1 MRLSEISDRGEH
13 LATLQ
18 ALRHKLADA
27 LDNSNSGRDIAS
39 LALQLQ
45 KVLTQIDELETEQR
59 TQTPD
64 EIDAAIAYCKARQVR
79 PRRGYAVEYD
89 DDDNL

>member
-45 KVLTQIDELETEQR
+45 KVLTQIDELEQEQR
-59 TQTPD
+59 KDPD
-64 EIDAAIAYCKARQVR
+64 EIDAAIAATIARQVR